1 MVTRKNLEDH
11 HEDFEPWNFDSHH
24 YRHSVPRTGGIQD
37 ISPQSK
43 PNAKLST
50 NTTDTIN

>member
-1 MVTRKNLEDH
+1 MRILNLGILIAIIIAILCIYSIMD
-11 HEDFEPWNFDSHH
+11 
-24 YRHSVPRTGGIQD
+24 SVPRTGGIQD
-37 ISPQSK
+37 ISTQSK

>member
-1 MVTRKNLEDH
+1 MRILNLGILIAIIIAILCIYSIMD
-11 HEDFEPWNFDSHH
+11 
-24 YRHSVPRTGGIQD
+24 SVPRTGGIQG
-37 ISPQSK
+37 PTQSK